1 MSETTR
7 GHLDSFW
14 ELLDELLN
22 AVLFVLI
29 GLEVLVLSF
38 QHTYL
43 LAGLVAIPLVL
54 AARWISVGL
63 QIKLFSLV
71 REFSVRTITILT
83 WGGLRGGI
91 SVALAL
97 SLPAG
102 QMREAVVTITYAVV
116 VFSIL
121 AQGLTIQPGV
131 GVRREHQEWG

>member
-1 MSETTR
+1 M
-7 GHLDSFW
+7 
-14 ELLDELLN
+14 
-22 AVLFVLI
+22 
-29 GLEVLVLSF
+29 
-38 QHTYL
+38 
-43 LAGLVAIPLVL
+43 
-54 AARWISVGL
+54 

-71 REFSVRTITILT
+71 REFSARSISILT

-121 AQGLTIQPGV
+121 VQGLTINRVLGS
-131 GVRREHQEWG
+131 RESIKNGAEDL